1 MPKIEPEKMKMQ
13 NGLYLLE
20 IIKSPPSYG
29 SIMIPP
35 EARKNESY
43 AKVVASP
50 DDHLLGKLVIYE
62 PEKGRSPD
70 GDIFTP
76 GRYLLVEKENLLA
89 VIEP

>member
-1 MPKIEPEKMKMQ
+1 MFAVGPRTISMPPISS
-13 NGLYLLE
+13 GL
-20 IIKSPPSYG
+20 
-29 SIMIPP
+29 
-35 EARKNESY
+35 RKNEPF

-50 DDHLLGKLVIYE
+50 NNHLLGKLVIYE

-76 GRYLLVEKENLLA
+76 GRYLLVEKENILA